1 MANSITMENAEKF
14 IAALEAMPTRDFL
27 KTMVFEASTFAQAR
41 AARRPAQMGATP
53 GTSGLHSTGNT
64 PTALRTY
71 YQRGKGARYV
81 PGRRVGS
88 ITGQTG
94 RTRSSGGKRSE
105 DLTAFKRG
113 NKWLTERSSDS
124 MQVDVLTS
132 ASYAGY
138 VKGGASDS
146 PKQTR
151 VMDARGWET
160 VDEVAKAV
168 EDNIGKVI
176 NNTIQRHYDQWF
188 KKYGV

>member
-14 IAALEAMPTRDFL
+14 IAAVQAMPTRDFL
-27 KTMVFEASTFAQAR
+27 KTMVNEASIIAQAR
-41 AARRPAQMGATP
+41 AARRPAAMGATT

-64 PTALRTY
+64 PTAGRSY
-71 YQRGKGARYV
+71 YQRGKGSRYV
-81 PGRRVGS
+81 PGRTSGS

-94 RTRSSGGKRSE
+94 KTRSSGGKRSE
-105 DLTAFKRG
+105 QLQQSWRRD
-113 NKWLTERSSDS
+113 RSSDS
-124 MQVDVLTS
+124 MQVDVVTQVT
-132 ASYAGY
+132 YAGY
-138 VKGGASDS
+138 VQGGKEDQPA
-146 PKQTR
+146 QTR

-176 NNTIQRHYDQWF
+176 SNTIQRHYDQWF